1 MSVTTY
7 ILCGGNDREY
17 PQFGVNLQKAV
28 KERVEDI
35 KLLDVYFAGDEDKA
49 QERFEDWSEWFDE
62 HFPGVERVLAAQDEF
77 ADQIAWANVVFMHGG
92 RTEKLLEALPNFA
105 EVKDLLRGKVYIGS
119 SAGVNYIAENFLSQD
134 NGVRRGS
141 GILPINT
148 AVHYDADNWQS
159 RSIEDT
165 DALERNFPNISIL
178 RIREG
183 EFEVIEDE

>member
-62 HFPGVERVLAAQDEF
+62 HIPGVERVLAAQDEF